1 MNVMI
6 KGTWEQAK
14 SVIDYDLIPIVSI
27 LLESDR
33 LRILMRTLDV
43 VDWILVTGDTIKN
56 EEEYKYNPYLTEL
69 ESEQVIQKIE
79 SLQEHGSDKVY
90 DRVSALIDKHFSTF
104 QQ

>member
-1 MNVMI
+1 MLVDVDDIKSEGLMCFMNVMI

-69 ESEQVIQKIE
+69 ESE
-79 SLQEHGSDKVY
+79 
-90 DRVSALIDKHFSTF
+90 
-104 QQ
+104 